1 MQWLSCGVIVQE
13 FQFTNLTGA
22 QLLEDFRQRIKDVE
36 LKDTPSPVEYGT
48 PVSRRISQ
56 IPKLCTKQITSTKTK
71 NLKYSTNNK
80 KECVLS
86 STLCSESSRKKTL
99 LVPVQNDSL
108 SPILKNSILDVNAE
122 TTLSSVES
130 DDDFGPS
137 SVLTDS
143 RPAPLEETI
152 QISRQSID
160 QVIAKY
166 RILRKKLDDEE

>member
-1 MQWLSCGVIVQE
+1 MESV
-13 FQFTNLTGA
+13 
-22 QLLEDFRQRIKDVE
+22 LLH
-36 LKDTPSPVEYGT
+36 
-48 PVSRRISQ
+48 RRKS
-56 IPKLCTKQITSTKTK
+56 LH
-71 NLKYSTNNK
+71 L
-80 KECVLS
+80 EA
-86 STLCSESSRKKTL
+86 RKKTL